1 MGAGATGALDQ
12 EALRHWP
19 PGASA
24 AEARGGCCIQ
34 GSGDRA
40 GGDGSIASAEAAARL
55 CGVKNN
61 RPAPIMTL
69 AIPDASMT
77 TALLLALA
85 GSLVLMTVIVQRLS
99 KASN

>member
-1 MGAGATGALDQ
+1 
-12 EALRHWP
+12 
-19 PGASA
+19 
-24 AEARGGCCIQ
+24 
-34 GSGDRA
+34 
-40 GGDGSIASAEAAARL
+40 
-55 CGVKNN
+55 
-61 RPAPIMTL
+61 MTL